1 VKNAALAAVIF
12 LSSGILL
19 ADISLTDRAT
29 TLRALKADPSLLT
42 PATGDSHKTKQEKAD
57 ARRNRLAISA
67 LSLHPHVLSNGAVN
81 LIDASGLKY
90 LINTDMTL
98 VTASSASGAAS
109 DAAYTASVVATTQGG
124 GTQLALLND
133 AFDGYNAICI
143 SLTGA
148 SGPCSKTN
156 PIYTMYNQNG
166 PASFDATVPP
176 GPNCTNR
183 QLVLPAKTIGPISVQ
198 RRVYVPPNDTYIR
211 WLNSFTNTSGAP
223 VTFTMV
229 TSNNLGSDSNTVI
242 VTSSNGDAVAQT
254 TDTWVTTFQNYSA
267 GTSSDPRIGHVL
279 QGVGTST
286 PITAISFANGDDNPF
301 WTYSITLAPGQTK
314 IILNFATGQPS
325 KAAAAAKAASLATL
339 PVAATQCLSAAQ
351 LALVTNFA
359 PPVDLS
365 ITKTTASAS
374 VTSGNPISYTLAV
387 SNLSVSPAT
396 AVSVSDTL
404 PVGAGFISAS
414 GTGWTCGIASNVV
427 TCTLPTLNTG
437 SATPITLSI
446 TAPIAGSPS
455 TLANTASVSS
465 AASDPNPANNSSTST
480 VPLLAGTQIPAM
492 SGLLLALLAAM
503 LGLIAIARRM

>member
-1 VKNAALAAVIF
+1 M
-12 LSSGILL
+12 
-19 ADISLTDRAT
+19 
-29 TLRALKADPSLLT
+29 KADPSLLT
-42 PATGDSHKTKQEKAD
+42 PASDNSHKSKQAKAE
-57 ARRNRLAISA
+57 ARRSRLAASS

-90 LINTDMTL
+90 LINTDMTII
-98 VTASSASGAAS
+98 TSSSASGAAS
-109 DAAYTASVVATTQGG
+109 DAVYTAPVVATTQGG
-124 GTQLALLND
+124 GTQMVALND
-133 AFDGYNAICI
+133 AFDGYNAICV

-148 SGPCSKTN
+148 TGPCSKTN
-156 PIYTMYNQNG
+156 PIYTMYNFNG
-166 PASFDATVPP
+166 PAAFDATVPA

-183 QLVLPAKTIGPISVQ
+183 QLVYPPKTIGPLSVQ

-254 TDTWVTTFQNYSA
+254 TDTWVTTFQNYVA
-267 GTSSDPRIGHVL
+267 GTSSDPRLGHVF

-286 PITAISFANGDDNPF
+286 PISAMSFANGDDNPF

-325 KAAAAAKAASLATL
+325 KAAAAAKAAALSTL
-339 PVAATQCLSAAQ
+339 PIAATQCLSAAQ

-359 PPVDLS
+359 PTIDLS
-365 ITKTTASAS
+365 INKSTTSTSA
-374 VTSGNPISYTLAV
+374 TPGNPITYTVAV
-387 SNLSVSPAT
+387 SNLSASPAT

-404 PVGAGFISAS
+404 PIGAGFVSAS
-414 GTGWTCGIASNVV
+414 GTGWTCGIVTGVV

-437 SATPITLSI
+437 AAAPITLTI
-446 TAPIAGSPS
+446 TAPSVGAVV
-455 TLANTASVSS
+455 ANTASVSS
-465 AASDPNPANNSSTST
+465 STSDPTPGNNSSTST

-492 SGLLLALLAAM
+492 NGLLLGLLAAT
-503 LGLIAIARRM
+503 LGLMAIARKM